1 MKLLRFFTI
10 LLSAFCFSAISAQE
24 QEKEY
29 KFIWGVDA
37 ETVFDN
43 REGDQ
48 TYSPQ
53 QTIFFSRL
61 SPSFGVRFGKSEH
74 EKINNDGIKKK
85 YTDVHKLVAGTHYI
99 QPIGIGYK
107 ENKFV
112 PTAYYTLSHKIAI
125 GQDLPKDD
133 TTRDTTK
140 DSCVARS
147 CSHVSSIYSHKENRK
162 SWTASFGMIP
172 RRFTYG
178 RPLILWSDS
187 MDYYNPNIRGIL
199 LQFERIKR
207 NNTLIYHELSLDW
220 RSLQSAEQREA
231 FNVNYTGQKLVS
243 KRRSYWYFGGNAQL
257 NHLAKRN
264 PAPEGEGVNDDMF
277 VYPYV
282 GGEWGRYD
290 YFKFYLKTG
299 YAVSFDRCRA
309 FEDWNVDGGLL
320 ALFEILWRKKIGI
333 IETLYAGN
341 KQFPLYPM
349 YGSLLNMGDPH
360 YQSSFYSLTSIYSPI
375 VHNRHVSFGAFL
387 DFHVTKEGTS
397 CYQRVV
403 LNVNLGNVDN

>member
-10 LLSAFCFSAISAQE
+10 LLSAFCFNAISAQE
-24 QEKEY
+24 QEIEY

-61 SPSFGVRFGKSEH
+61 SPSLGVRFGKSEH

-107 ENKFV
+107 ENKFI
-112 PTAYYTLSHKIAI
+112 PTAYYTFSHKVV
-125 GQDLPKDD
+125 KEVK
-133 TTRDTTK
+133 RD
-140 DSCVARS
+140 
-147 CSHVSSIYSHKENRK
+147 SSVLRIDGTNTPDFKVWSV
-162 SWTASFGMIP
+162 SFGMIP
-172 RRFTYG
+172 RRLSY
-178 RPLILWSDS
+178 RLPEILWSDS

-199 LQFERIKR
+199 LQCTK
-207 NNTLIYHELSLDW
+207 NNLAFHEISLDW
-220 RSLQSAEQREA
+220 RSLQSADQREA
-231 FNVNYTGQKLVS
+231 FNVNYNVRK
-243 KRRSYWYFGGNAQL
+243 YFHRYLRGISPFFIGGNAQL

-277 VYPYV
+277 AYPYI
-282 GGEWGRYD
+282 GWD
-290 YFKFYLKTG
+290 FSDKTVFDRLRIKDG
-299 YAVSFDRCRA
+299 YAVRFDRCRA
-309 FEDWNVDGGLL
+309 IGDWEVDGGLL
-320 ALFEILWRKKIGI
+320 ADLHLLWKKIGI

>member
-1 MKLLRFFTI
+1 MNLLRIFTI
-10 LLSAFCFSAISAQE
+10 LLLAFCFSAISAQE

-61 SPSFGVRFGKSEH
+61 SPSLGVRFGKSEH
-74 EKINNDGIKKK
+74 EKVNNDGIKKK

-112 PTAYYTLSHKIAI
+112 PTAYYTFSHKVV
-125 GQDLPKDD
+125 KEVK
-133 TTRDTTK
+133 RD
-140 DSCVARS
+140 
-147 CSHVSSIYSHKENRK
+147 SSVLRIDGTNTPDFKVWSV
-162 SWTASFGMIP
+162 SFGMIP
-172 RRFTYG
+172 RRLSY
-178 RPLILWSDS
+178 RLPEILWSDS

-199 LQFERIKR
+199 LQCTK
-207 NNTLIYHELSLDW
+207 NNLAFHEISLDW
-220 RSLQSAEQREA
+220 RSLQSADQREA
-231 FNVNYTGQKLVS
+231 FNVNYNVRK
-243 KRRSYWYFGGNAQL
+243 YFHRYLRGISPFFIGGNVQL

-277 VYPYV
+277 AYPYIGWDFSDETV
-282 GGEWGRYD
+282 FDR
-290 YFKFYLKTG
+290 FRIRAG

-309 FEDWNVDGGLL
+309 IGDWEVDGGLL
-320 ALFEILWRKKIGI
+320 ADLHLLWKKIGI

>member
-10 LLSAFCFSAISAQE
+10 LLSAFCFNAISAQE

-61 SPSFGVRFGKSEH
+61 SPSLGVRFGKSEH
-74 EKINNDGIKKK
+74 EKINNDGIRKK

-112 PTAYYTLSHKIAI
+112 PTAYYTFSHKVV
-125 GQDLPKDD
+125 KEVK
-133 TTRDTTK
+133 RD
-140 DSCVARS
+140 
-147 CSHVSSIYSHKENRK
+147 SSVLRIDGTNTPDFKVWSV
-162 SWTASFGMIP
+162 SFGMIP
-172 RRFTYG
+172 RRLSY
-178 RPLILWSDS
+178 RLPEILWSDS

-199 LQFERIKR
+199 LQCTK
-207 NNTLIYHELSLDW
+207 NNLAFHEISLDW
-220 RSLQSAEQREA
+220 RSLQSADQREA
-231 FNVNYTGQKLVS
+231 FNVNYNVRK
-243 KRRSYWYFGGNAQL
+243 YFHRYLRGISPFFIGGNAQL

-277 VYPYV
+277 AYPYI
-282 GGEWGRYD
+282 GWD
-290 YFKFYLKTG
+290 FSDKTVFDRFRIKAG

-309 FEDWNVDGGLL
+309 IGDWEVDGGLL
-320 ALFEILWRKKIGI
+320 ADLHLLWKKIGI

>member
-1 MKLLRFFTI
+1 MKLLRIFTI

-61 SPSFGVRFGKSEH
+61 SPSLGVRFGKSEH

-112 PTAYYTLSHKIAI
+112 PTAYYTFSHKVV
-125 GQDLPKDD
+125 KKVK
-133 TTRDTTK
+133 RD
-140 DSCVARS
+140 
-147 CSHVSSIYSHKENRK
+147 SSVLIIDGTNTPDFKVWSV
-162 SWTASFGMIP
+162 SFGMIP
-172 RRFTYG
+172 RRLSY
-178 RPLILWSDS
+178 RLPEILWSDS

-199 LQFERIKR
+199 LQCTK
-207 NNTLIYHELSLDW
+207 NNLAFHEISLDW
-220 RSLQSAEQREA
+220 RSLQSADQREA
-231 FNVNYTGQKLVS
+231 FNVNYNVRK
-243 KRRSYWYFGGNAQL
+243 YFHRYLRGISPFFIGGNVQL

-277 VYPYV
+277 AYPYI
-282 GGEWGRYD
+282 GWD
-290 YFKFYLKTG
+290 FSDKTVFDRFRIKAG

-309 FEDWNVDGGLL
+309 IGDWEVDGGLL
-320 ALFEILWRKKIGI
+320 ADLHLLWKKIGI

-375 VHNRHVSFGAFL
+375 VHNQHVNFEAFL

>member
-1 MKLLRFFTI
+1 MKLLRIFTI

-61 SPSFGVRFGKSEH
+61 SPSLGVRFGKSEH
-74 EKINNDGIKKK
+74 EKVNNDGIKKK

-112 PTAYYTLSHKIAI
+112 PTAYYTFSHMVIKEE
-125 GQDLPKDD
+125 K
-133 TTRDTTK
+133 RD
-140 DSCVARS
+140 
-147 CSHVSSIYSHKENRK
+147 SSIIRIDGHTSSDFKVW
-162 SWTASFGMIP
+162 SVSFGMIP
-172 RRFTYG
+172 RRLSY
-178 RPLILWSDS
+178 RLPEILWSDS

-199 LQFERIKR
+199 LQCTK
-207 NNTLIYHELSLDW
+207 NNLAFHEISLDW
-220 RSLQSAEQREA
+220 RSLQSADQREA
-231 FNVNYTGQKLVS
+231 FNVNYNVRK
-243 KRRSYWYFGGNAQL
+243 YFHRYLRGISPFFIGGNVQL

-277 VYPYV
+277 AYPYI
-282 GGEWGRYD
+282 GWD
-290 YFKFYLKTG
+290 FSDKTVFDRFRIKAG

-309 FEDWNVDGGLL
+309 IGDWEVDGGLL
-320 ALFEILWRKKIGI
+320 ADLHLLWKKIGI

>member
-1 MKLLRFFTI
+1 MKLLRIFTI

-29 KFIWGVDA
+29 NLDFIWGVDA

-61 SPSFGVRFGKSEH
+61 SPSLGVRFGKSEH

-112 PTAYYTLSHKIAI
+112 PTAYYTFSHKVV
-125 GQDLPKDD
+125 KEVK
-133 TTRDTTK
+133 RD
-140 DSCVARS
+140 
-147 CSHVSSIYSHKENRK
+147 SSVLRIDGTNTPDFKVWSV
-162 SWTASFGMIP
+162 SFGMIP
-172 RRFTYG
+172 RRLSY
-178 RPLILWSDS
+178 RLPEILWSDS

-199 LQFERIKR
+199 LQCTK
-207 NNTLIYHELSLDW
+207 NNLAFHEISLDW
-220 RSLQSAEQREA
+220 RSLQSADQREA
-231 FNVNYTGQKLVS
+231 FNVNYNVRK
-243 KRRSYWYFGGNAQL
+243 YFHRYVRGISPFFIGGNVQL

-277 VYPYV
+277 AYPYI
-282 GGEWGRYD
+282 GWDFSG
-290 YFKFYLKTG
+290 KTVFDRFIIKAG

-309 FEDWNVDGGLL
+309 IGDWEVDGGLL
-320 ALFEILWRKKIGI
+320 ADLHLLWKKIGI

>member
-1 MKLLRFFTI
+1 MNLLRIFTI

-29 KFIWGVDA
+29 NFDFIWGVDA

-61 SPSFGVRFGKSEH
+61 SPSLGVRFGKSEY

-112 PTAYYTLSHKIAI
+112 PTAYYTFSHKVV
-125 GQDLPKDD
+125 KEVK
-133 TTRDTTK
+133 RD
-140 DSCVARS
+140 
-147 CSHVSSIYSHKENRK
+147 SSVLRIDGTNTPDFKVWSV
-162 SWTASFGMIP
+162 SFGMIP
-172 RRFTYG
+172 RRLSY
-178 RPLILWSDS
+178 RLPEILWSDS

-199 LQFERIKR
+199 LQCTK
-207 NNTLIYHELSLDW
+207 NNLAFHEISLDW
-220 RSLQSAEQREA
+220 RSLQSADQREA
-231 FNVNYTGQKLVS
+231 FNVNYNVRK
-243 KRRSYWYFGGNAQL
+243 YFHRYLRGISPFFIGGNVQL

-277 VYPYV
+277 AYPYIGWDFSDETV
-282 GGEWGRYD
+282 FDR
-290 YFKFYLKTG
+290 FRIRAG

-309 FEDWNVDGGLL
+309 IGDWEVDGGLL
-320 ALFEILWRKKIGI
+320 ADLHLLWKKIGI

>member
-10 LLSAFCFSAISAQE
+10 LLSAFCFNAISAQE

-61 SPSFGVRFGKSEH
+61 SPSLGVRFGKSEH

-107 ENKFV
+107 ENKFI
-112 PTAYYTLSHKIAI
+112 PTAYYTFSHKVV
-125 GQDLPKDD
+125 KEVK
-133 TTRDTTK
+133 RD
-140 DSCVARS
+140 
-147 CSHVSSIYSHKENRK
+147 SSVLRIDGTNTPDFKVWSV
-162 SWTASFGMIP
+162 SFGMIP
-172 RRFTYG
+172 RRLSY
-178 RPLILWSDS
+178 RLPEILWSDS

-199 LQFERIKR
+199 LQCTK
-207 NNTLIYHELSLDW
+207 NNLAFHEISLDW
-220 RSLQSAEQREA
+220 RSLQSADQREA
-231 FNVNYTGQKLVS
+231 FNVNYNVRK
-243 KRRSYWYFGGNAQL
+243 YFHRYLRGISPFFIGGNAQL

-277 VYPYV
+277 AYPYI
-282 GGEWGRYD
+282 GWD
-290 YFKFYLKTG
+290 FSDKTVFDRFRIKAG

-309 FEDWNVDGGLL
+309 IGDWEVDGGLL
-320 ALFEILWRKKIGI
+320 ADLHLLWKKIGI

>member
-1 MKLLRFFTI
+1 MKLLRIFTI
-10 LLSAFCFSAISAQE
+10 LISAFCFNAISAQE

-61 SPSFGVRFGKSEH
+61 SPSLGVRFGKSEY

-112 PTAYYTLSHKIAI
+112 PTAYYTFSHKVV
-125 GQDLPKDD
+125 KEVK
-133 TTRDTTK
+133 RD
-140 DSCVARS
+140 
-147 CSHVSSIYSHKENRK
+147 SSVLIIDGTNTPDFKVWSV
-162 SWTASFGMIP
+162 SFGMIP
-172 RRFTYG
+172 RRLSY
-178 RPLILWSDS
+178 RLPEILWSDS

-199 LQFERIKR
+199 LQCTK
-207 NNTLIYHELSLDW
+207 NNLAFHEISLDW
-220 RSLQSAEQREA
+220 RSLQSADQREA
-231 FNVNYTGQKLVS
+231 FNVNYNVRK
-243 KRRSYWYFGGNAQL
+243 YFHRYLRGISPFFIGGNVQL

-277 VYPYV
+277 AYPYI
-282 GGEWGRYD
+282 GWD
-290 YFKFYLKTG
+290 FSDKTVFDRFIIKAG

-309 FEDWNVDGGLL
+309 IGDWEVDGGLL
-320 ALFEILWRKKIGI
+320 ADLHLLWKKIGI

>member
-10 LLSAFCFSAISAQE
+10 LLSAFCFNAISAQE

-61 SPSFGVRFGKSEH
+61 SPSLGVRFGKSEH

-107 ENKFV
+107 ENKFI
-112 PTAYYTLSHKIAI
+112 PTAYYTFSHKVV
-125 GQDLPKDD
+125 KEVK
-133 TTRDTTK
+133 RD
-140 DSCVARS
+140 
-147 CSHVSSIYSHKENRK
+147 SSVLRIDGTNTPDFKVWSV
-162 SWTASFGMIP
+162 SFGMIP
-172 RRFTYG
+172 RRLSY
-178 RPLILWSDS
+178 RLPEILWSDS

-199 LQFERIKR
+199 LQCTK
-207 NNTLIYHELSLDW
+207 NNLAFHEISLDW
-220 RSLQSAEQREA
+220 RSLQSADQREA
-231 FNVNYTGQKLVS
+231 FNVNYNVRK
-243 KRRSYWYFGGNAQL
+243 YFHRYLRGISPFFIGGNAQL

-277 VYPYV
+277 AYPYI
-282 GGEWGRYD
+282 GWD
-290 YFKFYLKTG
+290 FSDKTVFDRFRIKAG

-309 FEDWNVDGGLL
+309 IGDWEVDGGLL
-320 ALFEILWRKKIGI
+320 ADLHLLWKKIGI

-341 KQFPLYPM
+341 KQFPLYPL

>member
-1 MKLLRFFTI
+1 MKLLRIFTI
-10 LLSAFCFSAISAQE
+10 LLLAFCFNAISAQE

-29 KFIWGVDA
+29 NFDFIWGVDA

-61 SPSFGVRFGKSEH
+61 SPSIGVKFLDEH
-74 EKINNDGIKKK
+74 R
-85 YTDVHKLVAGTHYI
+85 LVVGTHYI

-107 ENKFV
+107 ENKFI
-112 PTAYYTLSHKIAI
+112 PTAYYTFSHKVV
-125 GQDLPKDD
+125 KEVK
-133 TTRDTTK
+133 RD
-140 DSCVARS
+140 
-147 CSHVSSIYSHKENRK
+147 SSVLRIDGTNTPDFKVWSV
-162 SWTASFGMIP
+162 SFGMIP
-172 RRFTYG
+172 RRLSY
-178 RPLILWSDS
+178 RLPEILWSDS

-199 LQFERIKR
+199 LQCTK
-207 NNTLIYHELSLDW
+207 NNLAFHEISLDW
-220 RSLQSAEQREA
+220 RSLQSADQREA
-231 FNVNYTGQKLVS
+231 FNVNYNVRK
-243 KRRSYWYFGGNAQL
+243 YFHRYLRGISPFFIGGNAQL

-277 VYPYV
+277 AYPYI
-282 GGEWGRYD
+282 GWD
-290 YFKFYLKTG
+290 FSDKTVFDRFRIKAG

-309 FEDWNVDGGLL
+309 IGDWEVDGGLL
-320 ALFEILWRKKIGI
+320 ADLHLLWKKIGI

-341 KQFPLYPM
+341 KQFHLYPM

-360 YQSSFYSLTSIYSPI
+360 YQSSVYSKTSVYSPI
-375 VHNRHVSFGAFL
+375 VENRYVNFGAFL

>member
-1 MKLLRFFTI
+1 MKLLRIFTI
-10 LLSAFCFSAISAQE
+10 LLSAFCYSAISAQE

-61 SPSFGVRFGKSEH
+61 SPSLGVRFAKSEH

-112 PTAYYTLSHKIAI
+112 PTAYYTFSHKVV
-125 GQDLPKDD
+125 KEVK
-133 TTRDTTK
+133 RD
-140 DSCVARS
+140 
-147 CSHVSSIYSHKENRK
+147 SSVLRIDGTNTPDFKVWSV
-162 SWTASFGMIP
+162 SFGMIP
-172 RRFTYG
+172 RRLSY
-178 RPLILWSDS
+178 RLPEILWSDS

-199 LQFERIKR
+199 LQCTK
-207 NNTLIYHELSLDW
+207 NNLAFHEISLDW
-220 RSLQSAEQREA
+220 RSLQSADQREA
-231 FNVNYTGQKLVS
+231 FNVNYNVRK
-243 KRRSYWYFGGNAQL
+243 YFHRYLRGISPFFIGGNVQL

-277 VYPYV
+277 AYPYI
-282 GGEWGRYD
+282 GWD
-290 YFKFYLKTG
+290 FSDKTVFDRFRIKAG

-309 FEDWNVDGGLL
+309 IGDWEVDGGLL
-320 ALFEILWRKKIGI
+320 ADLHLLWKKIGI

-403 LNVNLGNVDN
+403 LNVNLGNVEK

>member
-1 MKLLRFFTI
+1 MKLLRIFTI

-29 KFIWGVDA
+29 KFIWGVVA
-37 ETVFDN
+37 RTVFDN

-61 SPSFGVRFGKSEH
+61 SPSLGVRFGKSEH

-112 PTAYYTLSHKIAI
+112 PTAYYTFSHMVIKEE
-125 GQDLPKDD
+125 K
-133 TTRDTTK
+133 RD
-140 DSCVARS
+140 
-147 CSHVSSIYSHKENRK
+147 SSIIRIDGHTSSDFKVW
-162 SWTASFGMIP
+162 SVSFGMIP
-172 RRFTYG
+172 RRLSY
-178 RPLILWSDS
+178 RLPEILWSDS

-199 LQFERIKR
+199 LQCTK
-207 NNTLIYHELSLDW
+207 NNLAFHEISLDW
-220 RSLQSAEQREA
+220 RSLQSADQREA
-231 FNVNYTGQKLVS
+231 FNVNYNVRK
-243 KRRSYWYFGGNAQL
+243 YFHRYLRGISPFFIGGNVQL

-277 VYPYV
+277 AYPYI
-282 GGEWGRYD
+282 GWD
-290 YFKFYLKTG
+290 FSDKTVFDRFRIKAG

-309 FEDWNVDGGLL
+309 IGDWEVDGGLL
-320 ALFEILWRKKIGI
+320 ADLHLLWKKIGI

>member
-1 MKLLRFFTI
+1 MNLLRIFTI

-61 SPSFGVRFGKSEH
+61 SPSLGVRFGKSEY

-112 PTAYYTLSHKIAI
+112 PTAYYTFSHKVV
-125 GQDLPKDD
+125 KEVK
-133 TTRDTTK
+133 RD
-140 DSCVARS
+140 
-147 CSHVSSIYSHKENRK
+147 SSVLRIDGTNTPDFKVWSV
-162 SWTASFGMIP
+162 SFGMIP
-172 RRFTYG
+172 RRLSY
-178 RPLILWSDS
+178 RLPEILWSDS

-199 LQFERIKR
+199 LQCTK
-207 NNTLIYHELSLDW
+207 NNLAFHEISLDW
-220 RSLQSAEQREA
+220 RSLQSADQREA
-231 FNVNYTGQKLVS
+231 FNVNYNVRK
-243 KRRSYWYFGGNAQL
+243 YFHRYLRGISPFFIGGNVQL

-277 VYPYV
+277 AYPYI
-282 GGEWGRYD
+282 GWNFSD
-290 YFKFYLKTG
+290 KTVFDRFRIKAG

-309 FEDWNVDGGLL
+309 IGDWEVDGGLL
-320 ALFEILWRKKIGI
+320 ADLHLLWKKIGI

>member
-1 MKLLRFFTI
+1 MKLLRIFTI

-29 KFIWGVDA
+29 NFDFIWGVDA

-61 SPSFGVRFGKSEH
+61 SPSLGVRFGKSEY

-112 PTAYYTLSHKIAI
+112 PTAYYTFSHKVV
-125 GQDLPKDD
+125 KEVK
-133 TTRDTTK
+133 RD
-140 DSCVARS
+140 
-147 CSHVSSIYSHKENRK
+147 SSVLRIDGTNTPDFKVWSV
-162 SWTASFGMIP
+162 SFGMIP
-172 RRFTYG
+172 RRLSYRF
-178 RPLILWSDS
+178 PEILWSDS

-199 LQFERIKR
+199 LQCTK
-207 NNTLIYHELSLDW
+207 NNLAFHEISLDW
-220 RSLQSAEQREA
+220 RSLQSADQREA
-231 FNVNYTGQKLVS
+231 FNVNYNVRK
-243 KRRSYWYFGGNAQL
+243 YFHRYLRGISPFFIGGNVQL

-277 VYPYV
+277 AYPYIGWDFSDETV
-282 GGEWGRYD
+282 FDR
-290 YFKFYLKTG
+290 FRIRAG

-309 FEDWNVDGGLL
+309 IGDWEVDGGLL
-320 ALFEILWRKKIGI
+320 ADLHLLWKKIGI

>member
-10 LLSAFCFSAISAQE
+10 LISAFCFNAISAQG

-29 KFIWGVDA
+29 KVIWGVDA

-61 SPSFGVRFGKSEH
+61 SPSLGVRFGKSEH
-74 EKINNDGIKKK
+74 EKVNNDGIKKK
-85 YTDVHKLVAGTHYI
+85 YPDVHKLVAGTHYI

-112 PTAYYTLSHKIAI
+112 PTAYYTFSHKVV
-125 GQDLPKDD
+125 KEVK
-133 TTRDTTK
+133 RD
-140 DSCVARS
+140 
-147 CSHVSSIYSHKENRK
+147 SSVLRIDGTNTPDFKVWSV
-162 SWTASFGMIP
+162 SFGMIP
-172 RRFTYG
+172 RRLSY
-178 RPLILWSDS
+178 RLPEILWSDS

-199 LQFERIKR
+199 LQCTK
-207 NNTLIYHELSLDW
+207 NNLAFHEISLDW

-231 FNVNYTGQKLVS
+231 FNVNYNVRK
-243 KRRSYWYFGGNAQL
+243 YFHRYLRGISPFFIGGNVQL

-264 PAPEGEGVNDDMF
+264 PALEGEGVNDDMF
-277 VYPYV
+277 AYPYI
-282 GGEWGRYD
+282 GWD
-290 YFKFYLKTG
+290 FSDKTVFDRFRIKAG

-309 FEDWNVDGGLL
+309 IGDWEVDGGLL
-320 ALFEILWRKKIGI
+320 ADLHLLWKKIGI

>member
-1 MKLLRFFTI
+1 MKLLRIFTI
-10 LLSAFCFSAISAQE
+10 LLSAFCFSTISAQE

-37 ETVFDN
+37 RTVFDN

-61 SPSFGVRFGKSEH
+61 SPSLGVRFGKSEH

-107 ENKFV
+107 ENKFI
-112 PTAYYTLSHKIAI
+112 PTAYYTFSHKVV
-125 GQDLPKDD
+125 KEVK
-133 TTRDTTK
+133 RD
-140 DSCVARS
+140 
-147 CSHVSSIYSHKENRK
+147 SSVLRIDGTNTPDFKVWSV
-162 SWTASFGMIP
+162 SFGMIP
-172 RRFTYG
+172 RRLSY
-178 RPLILWSDS
+178 RLPEILWSDS

-199 LQFERIKR
+199 LQCTK
-207 NNTLIYHELSLDW
+207 NNLAFHEISLDW
-220 RSLQSAEQREA
+220 RSLQSADQREA
-231 FNVNYTGQKLVS
+231 FNVNYNVRK
-243 KRRSYWYFGGNAQL
+243 YFHRYLRGISPFFIGGNAQL

-277 VYPYV
+277 VYPYI
-282 GGEWGRYD
+282 GWD
-290 YFKFYLKTG
+290 FSDKTVFDIFRIRAG

-309 FEDWNVDGGLL
+309 IGDWEVDGGLL
-320 ALFEILWRKKIGI
+320 ADLHLLWKKIGI

>member
-1 MKLLRFFTI
+1 MKLLRIFTI

-29 KFIWGVDA
+29 NFDFIWGVDA

-61 SPSFGVRFGKSEH
+61 SPSLGVRFGKSEH

-112 PTAYYTLSHKIAI
+112 PTAYYTFSHMVIKM
-125 GQDLPKDD
+125 
-133 TTRDTTK
+133 
-140 DSCVARS
+140 DSSVLRIDGTNTPDFKVWS
-147 CSHVSSIYSHKENRK
+147 V
-162 SWTASFGMIP
+162 SFGMIP
-172 RRFTYG
+172 RRLSY
-178 RPLILWSDS
+178 RLPEILWSDS

-199 LQFERIKR
+199 LQCTK
-207 NNTLIYHELSLDW
+207 NNLAFHEISLDW
-220 RSLQSAEQREA
+220 RSLQSADQREA
-231 FNVNYTGQKLVS
+231 FNVNYNVRK
-243 KRRSYWYFGGNAQL
+243 YFHRYVRGISPFFIGGNVQL

-277 VYPYV
+277 AYPYI
-282 GGEWGRYD
+282 GWD
-290 YFKFYLKTG
+290 FSDKTVFDRFRIRAG

-309 FEDWNVDGGLL
+309 IGDWEVDGGLL
-320 ALFEILWRKKIGI
+320 ADLHLLWKKIGI

>member
-10 LLSAFCFSAISAQE
+10 LLSAFCFNVISAQE

-61 SPSFGVRFGKSEH
+61 SPSLGVRFGKSEH
-74 EKINNDGIKKK
+74 EKVNNDGIKKK

-112 PTAYYTLSHKIAI
+112 PTAYYTLSHYIEKER
-125 GQDLPKDD
+125 K
-133 TTRDTTK
+133 RDSTVIRIDGTNTPDFK
-140 DSCVARS
+140 VWSV
-147 CSHVSSIYSHKENRK
+147 
-162 SWTASFGMIP
+162 SFGMIP
-172 RRFTYG
+172 RRLSY
-178 RPLILWSDS
+178 RLPEILWSDS

-199 LQFERIKR
+199 LQCTK
-207 NNTLIYHELSLDW
+207 NNLAFHEISLDW
-220 RSLQSAEQREA
+220 RSLQSADQREA
-231 FNVNYTGQKLVS
+231 FNVNYNVRK
-243 KRRSYWYFGGNAQL
+243 YFHRYLRGISPFFIGGNVQL

-277 VYPYV
+277 AYPYI
-282 GGEWGRYD
+282 GWD
-290 YFKFYLKTG
+290 FSDKTVFDRFRIKAG

-309 FEDWNVDGGLL
+309 IGDWEVDGGLL
-320 ALFEILWRKKIGI
+320 ADLHLLWKKIGI

-375 VHNRHVSFGAFL
+375 VHNQHVNFEAFL

>member
-10 LLSAFCFSAISAQE
+10 LISAFCFSAISAQE

-37 ETVFDN
+37 RTVFDN

-61 SPSFGVRFGKSEH
+61 SPSLGVRFGKSEH
-74 EKINNDGIKKK
+74 EKVNNDGIKKK

-112 PTAYYTLSHKIAI
+112 PTAYYTFSHMVIKEE
-125 GQDLPKDD
+125 K
-133 TTRDTTK
+133 RD
-140 DSCVARS
+140 
-147 CSHVSSIYSHKENRK
+147 SSIIRIDGHTSSDFKVW
-162 SWTASFGMIP
+162 SVSFGMIP
-172 RRFTYG
+172 RRLSY
-178 RPLILWSDS
+178 RLPEILWSDS

-199 LQFERIKR
+199 LQCTK
-207 NNTLIYHELSLDW
+207 NNLAFHEISLDW
-220 RSLQSAEQREA
+220 RSLQSADQREA
-231 FNVNYTGQKLVS
+231 FNVNYNVRK
-243 KRRSYWYFGGNAQL
+243 YFHRYLRGISPFFIGGNVQL

-277 VYPYV
+277 AYPYI
-282 GGEWGRYD
+282 GWD
-290 YFKFYLKTG
+290 FSDKTVFDRFRIKAG

-309 FEDWNVDGGLL
+309 IGDWEVDGGLL
-320 ALFEILWRKKIGI
+320 ADLHLLWKKIGI

-375 VHNRHVSFGAFL
+375 VHNQHVNFGAFL

>member
-10 LLSAFCFSAISAQE
+10 LLLAFCFNAISAQE

-29 KFIWGVDA
+29 NFDFIWGVDA

-61 SPSFGVRFGKSEH
+61 SPSLGVRFGKSEH

-112 PTAYYTLSHKIAI
+112 PTAYYTFSHKVV
-125 GQDLPKDD
+125 KEVK
-133 TTRDTTK
+133 RD
-140 DSCVARS
+140 
-147 CSHVSSIYSHKENRK
+147 SSVLRIDGTNTPDFKVWSV
-162 SWTASFGMIP
+162 SFGMIP
-172 RRFTYG
+172 RRLSY
-178 RPLILWSDS
+178 RLPEILWSDS

-199 LQFERIKR
+199 LQCTK
-207 NNTLIYHELSLDW
+207 NNLAFHEISLDW
-220 RSLQSAEQREA
+220 RSLQSADQREA
-231 FNVNYTGQKLVS
+231 FNVNYNVRK
-243 KRRSYWYFGGNAQL
+243 YFHRYLRGISPFFIGGNVQL

-277 VYPYV
+277 AYPYI
-282 GGEWGRYD
+282 GWD
-290 YFKFYLKTG
+290 FSDKTVFDRFRIKAG

-309 FEDWNVDGGLL
+309 IGDWEVDGGLL
-320 ALFEILWRKKIGI
+320 ADLHLLWKKIGI

-375 VHNRHVSFGAFL
+375 VHNQHVNFGAFL

>member
-1 MKLLRFFTI
+1 MKLLRIFTI
-10 LLSAFCFSAISAQE
+10 LISAFCFNAISAQE

-37 ETVFDN
+37 RTVFDN

-61 SPSFGVRFGKSEH
+61 SPSLGVRFGKSEH

-112 PTAYYTLSHKIAI
+112 PTAYYTFSHMVIKEE
-125 GQDLPKDD
+125 K
-133 TTRDTTK
+133 RD
-140 DSCVARS
+140 
-147 CSHVSSIYSHKENRK
+147 SSIIRIDGHTSSDFKVW
-162 SWTASFGMIP
+162 SVSFGMIP
-172 RRFTYG
+172 RRLSY
-178 RPLILWSDS
+178 RLPEILWSDS

-199 LQFERIKR
+199 LQCTK
-207 NNTLIYHELSLDW
+207 NNLVFHEISLDW
-220 RSLQSAEQREA
+220 RSLQSADQREA
-231 FNVNYTGQKLVS
+231 FNVNYNVRK
-243 KRRSYWYFGGNAQL
+243 YFDRYLRGISPFFIGGNVQL

-277 VYPYV
+277 AYPYI
-282 GGEWGRYD
+282 GWD
-290 YFKFYLKTG
+290 FSDKTVFDRFRIKAG

-309 FEDWNVDGGLL
+309 IGDWEVDGGLL
-320 ALFEILWRKKIGI
+320 ADLHLLWKKIGI

>member
-61 SPSFGVRFGKSEH
+61 SPSLGVRFGKSEH

-112 PTAYYTLSHKIAI
+112 PTAYYTFSHMVIKEE
-125 GQDLPKDD
+125 K
-133 TTRDTTK
+133 RD
-140 DSCVARS
+140 
-147 CSHVSSIYSHKENRK
+147 SSIIRIDGHTSSDFKVW
-162 SWTASFGMIP
+162 SVSFGMIP
-172 RRFTYG
+172 RRLSY
-178 RPLILWSDS
+178 RLPEILWSDS

-199 LQFERIKR
+199 LQCTK
-207 NNTLIYHELSLDW
+207 NNLAFHEISLDW
-220 RSLQSAEQREA
+220 RSLQSADQREA
-231 FNVNYTGQKLVS
+231 FNVNYNVRK
-243 KRRSYWYFGGNAQL
+243 YFHRYLRGISPFFIGGNVQL

-277 VYPYV
+277 AYPYI
-282 GGEWGRYD
+282 GWD
-290 YFKFYLKTG
+290 FSDKTVFDRFRIKAG

-309 FEDWNVDGGLL
+309 IGDWEVDGGLL
-320 ALFEILWRKKIGI
+320 ADLHLLWKKIGI

>member
-61 SPSFGVRFGKSEH
+61 SPSLGVRFGKSEH
-74 EKINNDGIKKK
+74 EKVNNDGIKKK

-112 PTAYYTLSHKIAI
+112 PTAYYTFSHKVV
-125 GQDLPKDD
+125 KEVK
-133 TTRDTTK
+133 RD
-140 DSCVARS
+140 
-147 CSHVSSIYSHKENRK
+147 SSVLRIDGTNTPDFKVWSV
-162 SWTASFGMIP
+162 SFGMIP
-172 RRFTYG
+172 RRLSY
-178 RPLILWSDS
+178 RLPEILWSDS

-199 LQFERIKR
+199 LQCTK
-207 NNTLIYHELSLDW
+207 NNLAFHEISLDW
-220 RSLQSAEQREA
+220 RSLQSADQREA
-231 FNVNYTGQKLVS
+231 FNVNYNVRK
-243 KRRSYWYFGGNAQL
+243 YFHRYLRGISPFFIGGNVQL

-277 VYPYV
+277 AYPYI
-282 GGEWGRYD
+282 GWD
-290 YFKFYLKTG
+290 FSNKTVFDRFIIKAG

-309 FEDWNVDGGLL
+309 IGDWEVDGGLL
-320 ALFEILWRKKIGI
+320 ADLHLLWKKIGI

>member
-1 MKLLRFFTI
+1 MKLLRIFTI
-10 LLSAFCFSAISAQE
+10 LISAFCFNAISAQE

-61 SPSFGVRFGKSEH
+61 SPSLGVRFGKSEH
-74 EKINNDGIKKK
+74 EKVNNDGIKKK

-112 PTAYYTLSHKIAI
+112 PTAYYTFSHKVV
-125 GQDLPKDD
+125 KEVK
-133 TTRDTTK
+133 RD
-140 DSCVARS
+140 
-147 CSHVSSIYSHKENRK
+147 SSVLRIDGKNTPDFKVWSV
-162 SWTASFGMIP
+162 SFGMIP
-172 RRFTYG
+172 RRLSY
-178 RPLILWSDS
+178 RLPEILWSDS

-199 LQFERIKR
+199 LQCTK
-207 NNTLIYHELSLDW
+207 NNLAFHEISLDW
-220 RSLQSAEQREA
+220 RSLQSADQREA
-231 FNVNYTGQKLVS
+231 FNVNYNVRK
-243 KRRSYWYFGGNAQL
+243 YFHRYLRGISPFFIGGNAQL

-277 VYPYV
+277 AYPYV
-282 GGEWGRYD
+282 GLDFSEKTVFD
-290 YFKFYLKTG
+290 KFKIRAG

-309 FEDWNVDGGLL
+309 IGDWEVDGGLL
-320 ALFEILWRKKIGI
+320 ADLHLLWKKIGI

-375 VHNRHVSFGAFL
+375 VQNQHVSFGAFL

>member
-1 MKLLRFFTI
+1 MKLLRIFTI
-10 LLSAFCFSAISAQE
+10 LISAFCFNAISAQE

-61 SPSFGVRFGKSEH
+61 SPSLGVRFGKKEH

-112 PTAYYTLSHKIAI
+112 PTAYYTLSHYVEKEKKRDSTVIRI
-125 GQDLPKDD
+125 DGDNSPK
-133 TTRDTTK
+133 TRYWI
-140 DSCVARS
+140 V
-147 CSHVSSIYSHKENRK
+147 
-162 SWTASFGMIP
+162 SFGMIP
-172 RRFTYG
+172 RRLMFQ
-178 RPLILWSDS
+178 RLPEILWSDS

-199 LQFERIKR
+199 LQCVKNRLAF
-207 NNTLIYHELSLDW
+207 HELLLDW
-220 RSLQSAEQREA
+220 RSLQSSEQREA
-231 FNVNYTGQKLVS
+231 FNVNYNFV
-243 KRRSYWYFGGNAQL
+243 KRFRSGLPSTIDPFFIGGNAQL

-277 VYPYV
+277 VYPYIGWDFSDKTV
-282 GGEWGRYD
+282 FD
-290 YFKFYLKTG
+290 KFRIMAG

-309 FEDWNVDGGLL
+309 IGDWEVDGGLL
-320 ALFEILWRKKIGI
+320 ADLHLLWKKIGI

-360 YQSSFYSLTSIYSPI
+360 YQSSVYAKTSIYSPI
-375 VHNRHVSFGAFL
+375 VSNRHVYFGAYL
-387 DFHVTKEGTS
+387 DFHTTKEGTS

>member
-1 MKLLRFFTI
+1 MNLLRIFTI
-10 LLSAFCFSAISAQE
+10 LLSAFCFSAISAQK

-29 KFIWGVDA
+29 NFDFIWGVDA

-61 SPSFGVRFGKSEH
+61 SPSLGVRFGKSEY

-112 PTAYYTLSHKIAI
+112 PTAYYTFSHKVV
-125 GQDLPKDD
+125 KEVK
-133 TTRDTTK
+133 RD
-140 DSCVARS
+140 
-147 CSHVSSIYSHKENRK
+147 SSVLIIDGTNTPDFKAWSV
-162 SWTASFGMIP
+162 SFGMIP
-172 RRFTYG
+172 RRLSY
-178 RPLILWSDS
+178 RLPEILWSDS

-199 LQFERIKR
+199 LQCTK
-207 NNTLIYHELSLDW
+207 NNLAFHEISLDW
-220 RSLQSAEQREA
+220 RSLQSADQREA
-231 FNVNYTGQKLVS
+231 FNVNYNVRK
-243 KRRSYWYFGGNAQL
+243 YFHRYLRGISPFFIGGNVQL

-277 VYPYV
+277 AYPYI
-282 GGEWGRYD
+282 GWNFSD
-290 YFKFYLKTG
+290 KTVFDRFRIKAG

-309 FEDWNVDGGLL
+309 IGDWEVDGGLL
-320 ALFEILWRKKIGI
+320 ADLHLLWKKIGI

>member
-1 MKLLRFFTI
+1 MNLLRTFTI

-29 KFIWGVDA
+29 NFDFIWGVDA

-61 SPSFGVRFGKSEH
+61 SPSLGVRFGKSEH
-74 EKINNDGIKKK
+74 EKVNKDGIKKK
-85 YTDVHKLVAGTHYI
+85 YNDVHKLVAGTHYI

-107 ENKFV
+107 ENKFI
-112 PTAYYTLSHKIAI
+112 PTAYYTFSHKVV
-125 GQDLPKDD
+125 KEVK
-133 TTRDTTK
+133 RD
-140 DSCVARS
+140 
-147 CSHVSSIYSHKENRK
+147 SSVLRIDGTNTPDFKVWSV
-162 SWTASFGMIP
+162 SFGMIP
-172 RRFTYG
+172 RRLSY
-178 RPLILWSDS
+178 RLPEILWSDS

-199 LQFERIKR
+199 LQCTK
-207 NNTLIYHELSLDW
+207 NNLAFHEISLDW
-220 RSLQSAEQREA
+220 RSLQSADQREA
-231 FNVNYTGQKLVS
+231 FNVNYNVRK
-243 KRRSYWYFGGNAQL
+243 YFHRYLRGISPFFIGGNAQL

-282 GGEWGRYD
+282 GLDFSEKTVFD
-290 YFKFYLKTG
+290 KFRIRAG

-309 FEDWNVDGGLL
+309 IGDWEVDGGLL
-320 ALFEILWRKKIGI
+320 ADLHLLWKKIGI

-360 YQSSFYSLTSIYSPI
+360 YQSSVYAKTSIYSPI
-375 VHNRHVSFGAFL
+375 VNNKHVSFGAYL
-387 DFHVTKEGTS
+387 DFHTTKEGTS

>member
-1 MKLLRFFTI
+1 MKLLRIFTI

-29 KFIWGVDA
+29 NFDFIWGVDA

-61 SPSFGVRFGKSEH
+61 SPSLGVRFGKSEH

-112 PTAYYTLSHKIAI
+112 PTAYYTFSHMVIKEE
-125 GQDLPKDD
+125 K
-133 TTRDTTK
+133 RD
-140 DSCVARS
+140 
-147 CSHVSSIYSHKENRK
+147 SSIIRIDGHTSSDFKVW
-162 SWTASFGMIP
+162 SVSFGMIP
-172 RRFTYG
+172 RRLSY
-178 RPLILWSDS
+178 RLPEILWSDS

-199 LQFERIKR
+199 LQCTK
-207 NNTLIYHELSLDW
+207 NNLAFHELSLDW

-231 FNVNYTGQKLVS
+231 FNVNYNFV
-243 KRRSYWYFGGNAQL
+243 KRFRSGLPSTIDPFFIGGNAQL

-277 VYPYV
+277 AYPYV
-282 GGEWGRYD
+282 GLDFSEKTVFD
-290 YFKFYLKTG
+290 KFRIRAG

-309 FEDWNVDGGLL
+309 IGDWEVDGGLL
-320 ALFEILWRKKIGI
+320 ADLHLLWKKIGI

>member
-1 MKLLRFFTI
+1 MKLLRIFTI
-10 LLSAFCFSAISAQE
+10 LLLAFCFNAISAQE

-61 SPSFGVRFGKSEH
+61 SPSLGVRFGKSEH

-112 PTAYYTLSHKIAI
+112 PTAYYTFSHKVV
-125 GQDLPKDD
+125 KEVK
-133 TTRDTTK
+133 RD
-140 DSCVARS
+140 
-147 CSHVSSIYSHKENRK
+147 SSVLRIDGTNTPDFKVWSV
-162 SWTASFGMIP
+162 SFGMIP
-172 RRFTYG
+172 RRLSY
-178 RPLILWSDS
+178 RLPEILWSDS

-199 LQFERIKR
+199 LQCTK
-207 NNTLIYHELSLDW
+207 NNLAFHEISLDW
-220 RSLQSAEQREA
+220 RSLQSADQREA
-231 FNVNYTGQKLVS
+231 FNVNYNVRK
-243 KRRSYWYFGGNAQL
+243 YFHRYLRGISPFFIGGNVQL

-277 VYPYV
+277 AYPYI
-282 GGEWGRYD
+282 GWD
-290 YFKFYLKTG
+290 FSDKTVFDRFRIKAG

-309 FEDWNVDGGLL
+309 IGDWEVDGGLL
-320 ALFEILWRKKIGI
+320 ADLHLLWKKIGI

-403 LNVNLGNVDN
+403 LNVNLGNVEK

>member
-1 MKLLRFFTI
+1 MKLLRIFTI
-10 LLSAFCFSAISAQE
+10 LLSAFCFNAISAQE

-61 SPSFGVRFGKSEH
+61 SPSLGVRFGKSEH

-107 ENKFV
+107 ENKFI
-112 PTAYYTLSHKIAI
+112 PTAYYTFSHKVV
-125 GQDLPKDD
+125 KEVK
-133 TTRDTTK
+133 RD
-140 DSCVARS
+140 
-147 CSHVSSIYSHKENRK
+147 SSVLRIDGTNTPDFKVWSV
-162 SWTASFGMIP
+162 SFGMIP
-172 RRFTYG
+172 RRLSY
-178 RPLILWSDS
+178 RLPEILWSDS

-199 LQFERIKR
+199 LQCTK
-207 NNTLIYHELSLDW
+207 NNLAFHEISLDW
-220 RSLQSAEQREA
+220 RSLQSADQREA
-231 FNVNYTGQKLVS
+231 FNVNYNVRK
-243 KRRSYWYFGGNAQL
+243 YFHRYLRGISPFFIGGNVQL

-277 VYPYV
+277 AYPYI
-282 GGEWGRYD
+282 GWD
-290 YFKFYLKTG
+290 FSDKTVFDRFRIKAG

-309 FEDWNVDGGLL
+309 IGDWEVDGGLL
-320 ALFEILWRKKIGI
+320 ADLHLLWKKIGI

>member
-1 MKLLRFFTI
+1 MKLLRIFTI
-10 LLSAFCFSAISAQE
+10 LLSAFCFNAISAQE

-61 SPSFGVRFGKSEH
+61 SPSLGVRFGKSEH

-107 ENKFV
+107 ENKFI
-112 PTAYYTLSHKIAI
+112 PTAYYTFSHKVV
-125 GQDLPKDD
+125 KEVK
-133 TTRDTTK
+133 RD
-140 DSCVARS
+140 
-147 CSHVSSIYSHKENRK
+147 SSVLIIDGTNTPDFKVWSV
-162 SWTASFGMIP
+162 SFGMIP
-172 RRFTYG
+172 RRLSY
-178 RPLILWSDS
+178 RLPEILWSDS

-199 LQFERIKR
+199 LQCTK
-207 NNTLIYHELSLDW
+207 NNLAFHEISLDW
-220 RSLQSAEQREA
+220 RSLQSADQREA
-231 FNVNYTGQKLVS
+231 FNVNYNVRK
-243 KRRSYWYFGGNAQL
+243 YFHRYLRGISPFFIGGNAQL

-277 VYPYV
+277 AYPYI
-282 GGEWGRYD
+282 GWD
-290 YFKFYLKTG
+290 FSDKTVFDRFRIKAG

-309 FEDWNVDGGLL
+309 IGDWEVDGGLL
-320 ALFEILWRKKIGI
+320 ADLHLLWKKIGI

>member
-10 LLSAFCFSAISAQE
+10 LISAFCFSAISAQE

-61 SPSFGVRFGKSEH
+61 SPSLGVRFGKSEH
-74 EKINNDGIKKK
+74 EKVNNDGIKKK

-112 PTAYYTLSHKIAI
+112 PTAYYTFSHKVV
-125 GQDLPKDD
+125 KEEK
-133 TTRDTTK
+133 RD
-140 DSCVARS
+140 
-147 CSHVSSIYSHKENRK
+147 SSKIIIDGHTSSDFKVW
-162 SWTASFGMIP
+162 SVSFGMIP
-172 RRFTYG
+172 RRLSY
-178 RPLILWSDS
+178 RLPEILWSDS

-199 LQFERIKR
+199 LQCTK
-207 NNTLIYHELSLDW
+207 NNLAFHEISLDW
-220 RSLQSAEQREA
+220 RSLQSADQREA
-231 FNVNYTGQKLVS
+231 FNVNYNVRK
-243 KRRSYWYFGGNAQL
+243 YFHRYLRGISPFFIGGNVQL

-277 VYPYV
+277 AYPYI
-282 GGEWGRYD
+282 GWD
-290 YFKFYLKTG
+290 FSDKTVFDRFRIKAG

-309 FEDWNVDGGLL
+309 IGDWEVDGGLL
-320 ALFEILWRKKIGI
+320 ADLHLLWKKIGI

-375 VHNRHVSFGAFL
+375 VHNQHVNFGAFL